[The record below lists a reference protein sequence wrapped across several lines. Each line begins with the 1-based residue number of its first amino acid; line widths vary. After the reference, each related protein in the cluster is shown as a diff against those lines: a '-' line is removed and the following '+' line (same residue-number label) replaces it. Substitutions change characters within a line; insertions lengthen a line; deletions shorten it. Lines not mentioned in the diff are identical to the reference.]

1 MFWLSCLI
9 SIFIIIIVCLLLKI
23 HLLRKTADEIREA
36 FADRIS
42 SDTNTLI
49 DISSRDSHMMNL
61 AADLNGELKKLQKD
75 RLNYQQ
81 GDLELKNAVTNIS
94 HDLRTPLTAIY
105 GYLDLMKTENKS
117 KNMARYIAQVE
128 NRADALKKLMEELFR
143 YSIAVSIQEFSNEKT
158 DIRSLLEESL
168 VSFYASI
175 QQKGIVPDIRL
186 PDRPIYRIL
195 DPSAVTRIFNNI
207 ISNALKYS
215 ADDFNIRMNEDGTII
230 FSNNAPNMNTVAAGQ
245 LFDRFYTVETDR
257 NSTGLGLSIAKLL
270 TEQMGGSIKSE
281 YRDSKL
287 FIIISFPE

>member
-94 HDLRTPLTAIY
+94 HDLRTPLTAMY

-168 VSFYASI
+168 VS
-175 QQKGIVPDIRL
+175 
-186 PDRPIYRIL
+186 IY
-195 DPSAVTRIFNNI
+195 T
-207 ISNALKYS
+207 
-215 ADDFNIRMNEDGTII
+215 
-230 FSNNAPNMNTVAAGQ
+230 
-245 LFDRFYTVETDR
+245 
-257 NSTGLGLSIAKLL
+257 AK
-270 TEQMGGSIKSE
+270 
-281 YRDSKL
+281 RDCS
-287 FIIISFPE
+287 